1 MHGDT
6 VVTKDQ
12 EGGKRPLNKNKSNEP
27 PLKMN
32 RGVELLLRNKR
43 RKLPLTRT
51 FQVKFGNMVA
61 LWNREIH
68 FYFEFHLDFKKKMS
82 QPHGEK

>member
-12 EGGKRPLNKNKSNEP
+12 EGGKRPLNKNKSNES

-32 RGVELLLRNKR
+32 KGVELLLRNKR
-43 RKLPLTRT
+43 RRLPLTRT
-51 FQVKFGNMVA
+51 FQVKFGHMMG
-61 LWNREIH
+61 LFNREIH
-68 FYFEFHLDFKKKMS
+68 IYFEFHLDLKKKVS
-82 QPHGEK
+82 QQGGK

>member
-6 VVTKDQ
+6 VVTKNQ
-12 EGGKRPLNKNKSNEP
+12 EGGKKPLNKDESNLP
-27 PLKMN
+27 PKMN

-43 RKLPLTRT
+43 RKLPTPRT
-51 FQVKFGNMVA
+51 FQVKFGNMIGFF
-61 LWNREIH
+61 NREIH

>member
-1 MHGDT
+1 MHGGIL
-6 VVTKDQ
+6 VTEDQ
-12 EGGKRPLNKNKSNEP
+12 EEEKSPLNKIKSDEDS
-27 PLKMN
+27 LKIN

-68 FYFEFHLDFKKKMS
+68 FYFEFHLDFKKKVS
-82 QPHGEK
+82 QNGGK

>member
-6 VVTKDQ
+6 VVTKNQ
-12 EGGKRPLNKNKSNEP
+12 EGEKRPLNKSKGDP

-51 FQVKFGNMVA
+51 FQVKFGNMVG
-61 LWNREIH
+61 LFNREIH
-68 FYFEFHLDFKKKMS
+68 FYFEFHLDFKKKIS
-82 QPHGEK
+82 QKGET

>member
-12 EGGKRPLNKNKSNEP
+12 AGEKKPLNKNKSNLP
-27 PLKMN
+27 SKMN

-43 RKLPLTRT
+43 RRIPTPKT
-51 FQVKFGNMVA
+51 FQVKFGNV
-61 LWNREIH
+61 LSFLNREIH
-68 FYFEFHLDFKKKMS
+68 FYFEFHLDFRKKKS
-82 QPHGEK
+82 QGEK

>member
-6 VVTKDQ
+6 VVTKNQ
-12 EGGKRPLNKNKSNEP
+12 EGEKRPLNKSKGDP

-32 RGVELLLRNKR
+32 RGVELLHRNKR

-51 FQVKFGNMVA
+51 LQVKFGNMVG
-61 LWNREIH
+61 LFNREIH
-68 FYFEFHLDFKKKMS
+68 FYFEFHLDFKKKIS
-82 QPHGEK
+82 QKGGT

>member
-12 EGGKRPLNKNKSNEP
+12 AGEKNPLNKNKSNLP
-27 PLKMN
+27 PKMN

-43 RKLPLTRT
+43 RRIPTPKT
-51 FQVKFGNMVA
+51 FQVKFGNV
-61 LWNREIH
+61 LSFLNREIH
-68 FYFEFHLDFKKKMS
+68 FYFEFHLDFRKKKS
-82 QPHGEK
+82 QGEK

>member
-12 EGGKRPLNKNKSNEP
+12 EEGKKPLNKNKSNLP
-27 PLKMN
+27 PKMN

-43 RKLPLTRT
+43 RRIPTPKT
-51 FQVKFGNMVA
+51 FQVKFGNV
-61 LWNREIH
+61 LSFFNREIH
-68 FYFEFHLDFKKKMS
+68 FYFEFHLDFRKKKS
-82 QPHGEK
+82 QGEK

>member
-1 MHGDT
+1 MHYST
-6 VVTKDQ
+6 VMKKDQ
-12 EGGKRPLNKNKSNEP
+12 EGRKNPLNKNKSNDP
-27 PLKMN
+27 PKMN

-43 RKLPLTRT
+43 RKLPTPRT
-51 FQVKFGNMVA
+51 FQVKFGNMIGFF
-61 LWNREIH
+61 NREIH

>member
-12 EGGKRPLNKNKSNEP
+12 EGEKRPLNKSKGDEP

-43 RKLPLTRT
+43 RRFPLTRT
-51 FQVKFGNMVA
+51 FQVKFGNMVG
-61 LWNREIH
+61 LFNREIH
-68 FYFEFHLDFKKKMS
+68 FYFEFHLDFKKKIS
-82 QPHGEK
+82 QKGET

>member
-1 MHGDT
+1 MESLKMHGDT

-12 EGGKRPLNKNKSNEP
+12 EGGKKPLNKDKSKEP

-43 RKLPLTRT
+43 RKLPEPKT
-51 FQVKFGNMVA
+51 FQVKWGNMIA
-61 LWNREIH
+61 FLNREIH
-68 FYFEFHLDFKKKMS
+68 FYFEFQLIFN
-82 QPHGEK
+82 

>member
-12 EGGKRPLNKNKSNEP
+12 EGGKKPLNKNKSNEP

-68 FYFEFHLDFKKKMS
+68 FYFEFHLDFKKKVS
-82 QPHGEK
+82 QQGGK

>member
-6 VVTKDQ
+6 VVTKNQ
-12 EGGKRPLNKNKSNEP
+12 EGEKRPLNKSKGDP

-51 FQVKFGNMVA
+51 FQVKFGNMVG
-61 LWNREIH
+61 LFNREIH
-68 FYFEFHLDFKKKMS
+68 FYFEFHLDFKKKIS
-82 QPHGEK
+82 QK

>member
-68 FYFEFHLDFKKKMS
+68 FYFEFHLDFKKKVS
-82 QPHGEK
+82 QNGGK

>member
-12 EGGKRPLNKNKSNEP
+12 AGGKRPLNKNKSTEP

-68 FYFEFHLDFKKKMS
+68 FYFEFHLDFKKKVS
-82 QPHGEK
+82 QNGGK

>member
-12 EGGKRPLNKNKSNEP
+12 EGGKKPLNKNKSNEP

-68 FYFEFHLDFKKKMS
+68 FYFEFHLDFKKKVS
-82 QPHGEK
+82 KPGGK

>member
-12 EGGKRPLNKNKSNEP
+12 AGEKKPLNKNKSNLP
-27 PLKMN
+27 PKMN

-43 RKLPLTRT
+43 RRIPTPKT
-51 FQVKFGNMVA
+51 FLVKFGNV
-61 LWNREIH
+61 LSFFNREIH
-68 FYFEFHLDFKKKMS
+68 FYFEFHLDFRKKKS
-82 QPHGEK
+82 QGEK

>member
-12 EGGKRPLNKNKSNEP
+12 AGEKKPLNKNKSNLP
-27 PLKMN
+27 PKMN

-43 RKLPLTRT
+43 RRVSPPKT
-51 FQVKFGNMVA
+51 FHVKFGNV
-61 LWNREIH
+61 LSFFNREINL
-68 FYFEFHLDFKKKMS
+68 YFEFHLDFKKKS
-82 QPHGEK
+82 IKGEK